1 MGALAKMMELLS
13 KCCSMLLSTWL
24 RGDSFE
30 TGVATAAAATSQAAL
45 LNTGDLIGTL
55 GRLSWWGVK
64 GWLPR
69 GLTQSLGRGTS
80 WGMALALGQTE
91 PRLYRGS

>member
-1 MGALAKMMELLS
+1 MGALAKRMVLLS
-13 KCCSMLLSTWL
+13 QHCSMLVSTWL

-30 TGVATAAAATSQAAL
+30 IGVATAAAATAETAL
-45 LNTGDLIGTL
+45 LNTRDIIGTL

-69 GLTQSLGRGTS
+69 WLTQSLGRGTS
-80 WGMALALGQTE
+80 GGMALAFGHTE
-91 PRLYRGS
+91 PRLFRGS